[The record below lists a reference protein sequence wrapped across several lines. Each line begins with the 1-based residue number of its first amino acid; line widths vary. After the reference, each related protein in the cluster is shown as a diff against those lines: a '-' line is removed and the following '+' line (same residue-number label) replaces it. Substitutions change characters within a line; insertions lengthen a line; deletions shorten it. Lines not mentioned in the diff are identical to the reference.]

1 MTEKELE
8 KILGNEEF
16 MESLLETIENTDSY
30 INNKKPVYTLRE
42 CLESTKEETLKTIYQ
57 VYREML
63 VIDKKLKNTL
73 DIKEMIDI
81 LEKEILRLFPDF
93 LRTLTKE
100 DIDCLNESLK
110 NNEVKQFNITLLS
123 NGFMYGF
130 MKNKKVIYIVP
141 NELKEIYQEYL
152 KSDGYQE
159 QTHNNVKI
167 YSFIY
172 LTMTGLIPKDI
183 LHDILIN
190 QYGISIT
197 KKEIKE
203 IILEQF
209 FEYKDYY
216 SLLNVNDE
224 SSFAINS
231 LLEIKEDMPYQVLDE
246 HDLQYYLDRLLSL
259 SNSLDEV
266 LKKSKLDGDTVI
278 NKFIIDDLP
287 TKQLLDE
294 LDLTK
299 TQYKK
304 VFEIM
309 EDARSFL
316 RYWIYNGKTSDEVEQ
331 EYWISELTFDKK
343 PQNTDLETCL
353 SVLSLDAYHEM
364 FDNFEDDVE
373 LLNEKIL
380 NYAKEKAKEY
390 NRFQIECL
398 KNSNHNELTDLIS
411 LNEIKHGLVYF
422 YEDDDKLKCIIPDEV
437 IDIMNK
443 SFKEN
448 LPKDELVS
456 IYIDMNGVIQ
466 KEKLQELLKEYHN
479 IDISI
484 KELDYIVK
492 ELEAYIIKNKYYT
505 WVSDM
510 PLEDLENILI
520 LKDIFPKYQKAD
532 LEKDEKE
539 AEFKEKVR
547 FITLEYLSS
556 LEDVDNV
563 SAMVNIMCKSASFD
577 KELFDNFLEND
588 GIKLSEKAKRKIFDL
603 YKEYK
608 KYITIWQYN
617 GYTVLE
623 YADIVNQKKN
633 KVGRNDPCPC
643 GSGKKYK
650 KCCGK

>member
-42 CLESTKEETLKTIYQ
+42 CLENTKEETLKTIYQ

-93 LRTLTKE
+93 LRTLAKE

-110 NNEVKQFNITLLS
+110 NNEVKEFNITLLS
-123 NGFMYGF
+123 NGFMFGF

-159 QTHNNVKI
+159 QTHNNVRI

-172 LTMTGLIPKDI
+172 LTMTGLIPKNI
-183 LHDILIN
+183 LHDILIK

-203 IILEQF
+203 IILEHF
-209 FEYKDYY
+209 YEYKDYY
-216 SLLNVNDE
+216 SLLNINDE
-224 SSFAINS
+224 ASFAIDS
-231 LLEIKEDMPYQVLDE
+231 LLEIKEDTTYQVLDE

-331 EYWISELTFDKK
+331 EYWISNLTFDKK

-364 FDNFEDDVE
+364 FDNFEDDGE

-492 ELEAYIIKNKYYT
+492 ELEAYIVENKYYT

-510 PLEDLENILI
+510 PPEDLENILI

-539 AEFKEKVR
+539 TEFKEKVR
-547 FITLEYLSS
+547 FIALEYLSS
-556 LEDVDNV
+556 LDDVDNV

-577 KELFDNFLEND
+577 KELFDSFLED
-588 GIKLSEKAKRKIFDL
+588 EGIKLSEKAKRKIFDL

-617 GYTVLE
+617 GYTILE

-633 KVGRNDPCPC
+633 KVGRNEPCPC